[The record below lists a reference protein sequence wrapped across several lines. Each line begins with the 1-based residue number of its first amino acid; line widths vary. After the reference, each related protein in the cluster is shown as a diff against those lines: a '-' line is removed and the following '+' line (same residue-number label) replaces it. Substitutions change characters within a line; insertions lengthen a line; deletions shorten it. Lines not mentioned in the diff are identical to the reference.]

1 VLLTNIGYGLSGLIG
16 PAIIGIRTRFLR
28 APPTAAAGFGIGIV
42 HGATAA
48 VMLATATFLFI

>member
-1 VLLTNIGYGLSGLIG
+1 MGRRFRGRIGSPSASAGQWVDGPKAIAYG
-16 PAIIGIRTRFLR
+16 
-28 APPTAAAGFGIGIV
+28 V